1 MIVRFMFCK
10 GTRLKAFSTGMLMVL
25 DKLKSN
31 LLSIIH
37 CLMFIKRLQN
47 LRLKYLKYLVSLLD
61 ERQIGF

>member
-10 GTRLKAFSTGMLMVL
+10 GARLKAFSTGMLMVL

-31 LLSIIH
+31 LCIIH

>member
-1 MIVRFMFCK
+1 MIVRSMFCK
-10 GTRLKAFSTGMLMVL
+10 GARLKAFSTGMLMVL

-31 LLSIIH
+31 LLCIIH
-37 CLMFIKRLQN
+37 CLMFMKRLQN